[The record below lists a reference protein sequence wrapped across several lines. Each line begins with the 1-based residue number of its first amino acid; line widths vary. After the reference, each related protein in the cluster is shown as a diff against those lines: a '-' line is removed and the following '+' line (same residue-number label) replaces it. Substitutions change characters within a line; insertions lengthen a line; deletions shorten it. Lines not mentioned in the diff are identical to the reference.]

1 MSSLNEA
8 LGVNSVDRSDYKL
21 LTKDLIDFNHKY
33 INKPELASMT
43 IRLTSKND
51 NAVSYVDADYDPLE
65 TIESPKVIIIKHNQ
79 LVDQDFKE
87 KINAGDLI
95 DQYMKV
101 AQSNDNVLFDI
112 SNESTTR
119 KLVLEFTANENKQ
132 QDNEQDEQQEQ
143 TQEDQ
148 NNQKEKDDL

>member
-1 MSSLNEA
+1 TLYPYTT
-8 LGVNSVDRSDYKL
+8 LFRS
-21 LTKDLIDFNHKY
+21 
-33 INKPELASMT
+33 
-43 IRLTSKND
+43 
-51 NAVSYVDADYDPLE
+51 DYDPLE

>member
-8 LGVNSVDRSDYKL
+8 LGVNSIDRSDYKM
-21 LTKDLIDFNHKY
+21 LTKELIDFNHKH

-43 IRLTSKND
+43 IRLISKND
-51 NAVSYVDADYDPLE
+51 NAVSYIDADYDPLE
-65 TIESPKVIIIKHNQ
+65 AVESPKVIIIKHNQ

-119 KLVLEFTANENKQ
+119 KLVLEFTANDNK
-132 QDNEQDEQQEQ
+132 QQEQ

-148 NNQKEKDDL
+148 NNQKEEDDL